1 MPIQILKTID
11 EIAFQTNI
19 LALNAAVEAAR
30 AGEAGMG
37 FAVVAEEVRALAQRS
52 AAAAKE
58 TATKIE
64 DSVAK
69 SHHGITVS
77 NTAAES
83 FASIQREVAELD
95 QLVGQI
101 ASASHEQSQGIGQLT
116 TAVSQI
122 DRITQ
127 ANAGN
132 AEQTASASQELNAQ
146 AGALKQT
153 VTTLHRF
160 IGVADL
166 TASAAQAPR
175 PAAPAQPAPRPRDSG
190 VRPAR
195 EVASRRQ

>member
-1 MPIQILKTID
+1 
-11 EIAFQTNI
+11 
-19 LALNAAVEAAR
+19 
-30 AGEAGMG
+30 MG

-69 SHHGITVS
+69 SQHGITVS

-95 QLVGQI
+95 HLVGQI
-101 ASASHEQSQGIGQLT
+101 ASASHEQSQGISQLT

-153 VTTLHRF
+153 VTTLHHF
-160 IGVADL
+160 VGIADTPVAGD
-166 TASAAQAPR
+166 ARAVEAPSPR
-175 PAAPAQPAPRPRDSG
+175 GAAPAGRAPAQRPTGIRSG
-190 VRPAR
+190 STL
-195 EVASRRQ
+195 ASR